1 MNRRKYVSMIALAL
15 ALTLLCGCGKADEA
29 VETAGQIEPAGTA
42 EPASEPAAEAAPG
55 RQDGERYEGVVFL
68 EGMEETVRYEHVRN
82 ETIGFEM
89 GYEYESFVR
98 QSGSDRERFVSIYE
112 DPENPEI
119 YLEVRANPQDAEA
132 VAAAIGELLSQEYDI
147 IKAPYE
153 LERAGSCIRIDA
165 SNGKGNTGTPDLL
178 QTVYI
183 IPADD
188 GCRIAA
194 AHYTFESADGFGA
207 RFRGMM
213 NSFSVLPGQ
222 GEKRLSDE
230 QALTAVRNYC
240 YLGNPDLRELEQAG
254 TYPIYWEVESGGEQ
268 QIVVL
273 FRSYTGAQIRCYI
286 DPVSGEAYVTEF
298 VPGVSTGEER
308 TDENLNIWTYW
319 F

>member
-1 MNRRKYVSMIALAL
+1 
-15 ALTLLCGCGKADEA
+15 
-29 VETAGQIEPAGTA
+29 
-42 EPASEPAAEAAPG
+42 
-55 RQDGERYEGVVFL
+55 
-68 EGMEETVRYEHVRN
+68 MEETVQYEHVRN
-82 ETIGFEM
+82 ETIGFEL
-89 GYEYESFVR
+89 GFEYESFVR

-119 YLEVRANPQDAEA
+119 YLEVKANPKDAEA

-183 IPADD
+183 IPAAD

-230 QALTAVRNYC
+230 QALTAVKNYC
-240 YLGNPDLRELEQAG
+240 YLSNPDLRELEQAG
-254 TYPIYWEVESGGEQ
+254 TYPIYWEVESSGEQ

-308 TDENLNIWTYW
+308 TDESLNIWTYW